1 MEMVEESMIGNAR
14 LMELNQPSL
23 TKKGLRDGL
32 IIGCKAVYGKR
43 TCSERTL
50 YLAGSPQVES

>member
-1 MEMVEESMIGNAR
+1 MIGNAR

-32 IIGCKAVYGKR
+32 IIGYKAVYGKR